1 MADETQRLRD
11 PVHGLIVFDESDEV
25 DMLAW
30 KLIKTPEFQRLRR
43 IKQLGLSDLVFP
55 GATHSRF
62 IHSVGVFHNAR
73 RLVKIVRKETG
84 ENKDREKVILIAAL
98 LHDIGHGPFSHAF
111 EVARAA
117 MAADN
122 PIEKHEKFSAMLIL
136 DTAGSIFPLLGQKL
150 ANDVAKLI
158 EADDPVDIWHA
169 VVSSSFDAD
178 RLDYLIR
185 DRYMTGAKAGS
196 IDVEW
201 LIDNLQTYDVMLNQ
215 DDDDPVTVPTFVFK
229 LKGRLAA
236 EDFLLARY
244 RLYSQ
249 VYLHKTTR
257 GFELLISAFFQRVGS
272 KEVPLD
278 SLGLDTDHPLPNF
291 LRNGEKM
298 EDYRRL
304 DDDVVWG
311 AVERVSR
318 SKEETAKVF
327 ANRLRNREPMRV
339 LDITQVCGHD
349 PVLLLNAER
358 LVDQHVSGQIGT
370 TVFKDTAPF
379 SLYSRIGGETA
390 KAHKMVRVRNGS
402 GGVQEITTFPDTIIG
417 GHLQPAR
424 KLVRYYFLTDED
436 KASAEKAMKGR

>member
-11 PVHGLIVFDESDEV
+11 PVHGLVVFDGKDDV

-30 KLIKTPEFQRLRR
+30 KLIQTPEFQRLRR
-43 IKQLGLSDLVFP
+43 IKQLGLSEFVFP

-62 IHSVGVFHNAR
+62 IHSVGVYHNAR
-73 RLVKIVRKETG
+73 RLVEIVRKEAG
-84 ENKDREKVILIAAL
+84 ENDQREKVVLIAAL
-98 LHDIGHGPFSHAF
+98 LHDIGHGPFSHSF
-111 EVARAA
+111 EVARTEIAA
-117 MAADN
+117 GN
-122 PIEKHEKFSAMLIL
+122 PIEKHEKFSAKLIL
-136 DTAGSIFPLLGQKL
+136 DTSGSIFPLLGSEL
-150 ANDVAKLI
+150 ATEVAKLI
-158 EADDPVDIWHA
+158 EADDPADIWHA

-201 LIDNLQTYDVMLNQ
+201 LIDNLQTYDVNLNQ
-215 DDDDPVTVPTFVFK
+215 DDDAPVTVRTFVFK

-236 EDFLLARY
+236 EDFLLARF

-249 VYLHKTTR
+249 IYLHKTTR
-257 GFELLISAFFQRVGS
+257 GFERLISAFFQRVGS
-272 KEVPLD
+272 RDVPIE
-278 SLGLDTDHPLPNF
+278 SLGLDSNHPLPCF

-311 AVERVSR
+311 AVERISR
-318 SKEETAKVF
+318 SEDEIARGF
-327 ANRLRNREPMRV
+327 AIRLRDRKPLRV
-339 LDITQVCGHD
+339 LDITQEFGHD
-349 PVLLLNAER
+349 REQLLNAER
-358 LVDQHVSGQIGT
+358 LVDQHVGGQVGIR
-370 TVFKDTAPF
+370 VFKDTAHF

-402 GGVQEITTFPDTIIG
+402 GGVQEITTFPDTIISSQ
-417 GHLQPAR
+417 LQSAK
-424 KLVRYYFLTDED
+424 KLIRYYFLTDED
-436 KASAEKAMKGR
+436 RASAEKAMKGR